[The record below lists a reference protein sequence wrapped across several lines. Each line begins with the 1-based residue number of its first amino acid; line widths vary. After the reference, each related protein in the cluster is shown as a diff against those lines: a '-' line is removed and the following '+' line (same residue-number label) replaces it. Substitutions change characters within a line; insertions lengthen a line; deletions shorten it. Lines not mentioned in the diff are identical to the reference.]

1 MQALTHS
8 KTVRGLAVPGSL
20 PHEKFNHLL
29 L

>member
-8 KTVRGLAVPGSL
+8 KTVRGFAVPGSL